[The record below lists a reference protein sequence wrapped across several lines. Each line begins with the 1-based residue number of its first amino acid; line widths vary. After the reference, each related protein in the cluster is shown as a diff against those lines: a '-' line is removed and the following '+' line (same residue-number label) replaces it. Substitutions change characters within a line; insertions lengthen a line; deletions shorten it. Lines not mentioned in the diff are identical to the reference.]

1 MAAKTYAHRVELE
14 IAFDEAIERTVH
26 ELSERGFGVITW
38 IDLRDKLIERLG
50 ADFRSYVIMGV
61 FDPELT
67 QRALEEALDIGLVL
81 PFNVI
86 VYESGPGRSVVAAL
100 APEVAFSV
108 LGDNPE
114 LEKLARDADR
124 RIQAAVKA
132 LESADLVPPFGAK

>member
-1 MAAKTYAHRVELE
+1 MAEKTYAYRVELE

-67 QRALEEALDIGLVL
+67 QRALEETLDIGLVL
-81 PFNVI
+81 PVNVI
-86 VYESGPGRSVVAAL
+86 VYESEPGRSVVAAL
-100 APEVAFSV
+100 APEAAFSV
-108 LGDNPE
+108 LGDHPE
-114 LEKLARDADR
+114 LDKLARDADR

-132 LESADLVPPFGAK
+132 LVSA